1 MKLKMAK
8 NYISKSLKEDEKIIA
23 QAELNAIIRIP
34 YLLSFFIVLF
44 ILFKLPIFENARLW
58 LLLLAV
64 DICLFIDTF
73 KICVL
78 LDTTELCF
86 TNMRVIGKIGLLK
99 TKSLDAPMNKINDIE
114 ITQNL
119 FGKIFRYSKIVIST
133 SSNKYDFKY
142 IKDAEKFK
150 NEMTDYINSFENKNK
165 KDIVKEDNYDKLKK
179 LKFLLDE
186 NIISQEEFEKEKK
199 KLLQ

>member
-1 MKLKMAK
+1 MAK
-8 NYISKSLKEDEKIIA
+8 NYINKSLREDEKIIV

-64 DICLFIDTF
+64 DICLIIDTF

-86 TNMRVIGKIGLLK
+86 TNMRVIGKNGLLK
-99 TKSLDAPMNKINDIE
+99 TQSLDASLNKINDIL
-114 ITQNL
+114 IKQDL
-119 FGKIFRYSKIVIST
+119 LGKIFNYSILIIST
-133 SSNKYDFKY
+133 SSNKYIYKY
-142 IKDAEKFK
+142 IKNAEYFK
-150 NEMTDYINSFENKNK
+150 NEFNNYINK
-165 KDIVKEDNYDKLKK
+165 KQDKEIKIKDNEDNYDKLKK
-179 LKFLLDE
+179 LKSLLDE
-186 NIISQEEFEKEKK
+186 DIISQEEFEKEKK